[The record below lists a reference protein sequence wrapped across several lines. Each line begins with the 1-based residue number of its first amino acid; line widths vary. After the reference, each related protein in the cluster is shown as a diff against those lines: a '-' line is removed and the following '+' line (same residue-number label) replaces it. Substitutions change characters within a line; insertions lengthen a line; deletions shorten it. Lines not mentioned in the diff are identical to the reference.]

1 MKGKT
6 MKKDSLELDL
16 TGLEIEE
23 VEIFM
28 QEGSR
33 GTAEFAASSGNT
45 GNSGTNSCTPQLSG
59 GGI

>member
-1 MKGKT
+1 MN
-6 MKKDSLELDL
+6 KDNLELDL

-33 GTAEFAASSGNT
+33 GTAEFAASTGSS
-45 GNSGTNSCTPQLSG
+45 GNSGTNSCTVKPS
-59 GGI
+59 